1 MEGAMTNDTSYEHY
15 RRDEAEPIER
25 LDEQRRAADAAAQ
38 WERIRQFMRAR
49 GFLGEFESNLGDLHR
64 YRIRWERKRGLALRA
79 ARSHADDLIARVKTD
94 DGLGIGW
101 DGAIRRPAPSRK
113 SRPNATLS
121 TSMKTES
128 FSTMPES
135 SINKALA

>member
-38 WERIRQFMRAR
+38 WESIRQFMPAS

-64 YRIRWERKRGLALRA
+64 YRIRWERRRGVSLRV
-79 ARSHADDLIARVKTD
+79 ARSHADDLIERVKKD
-94 DGLGIGW
+94 LIAGSPVS
-101 DGAIRRPAPSRK
+101 RR
-113 SRPNATLS
+113 
-121 TSMKTES
+121 ES
-128 FSTMPES
+128 AES
-135 SINKALA
+135 DSQAGN